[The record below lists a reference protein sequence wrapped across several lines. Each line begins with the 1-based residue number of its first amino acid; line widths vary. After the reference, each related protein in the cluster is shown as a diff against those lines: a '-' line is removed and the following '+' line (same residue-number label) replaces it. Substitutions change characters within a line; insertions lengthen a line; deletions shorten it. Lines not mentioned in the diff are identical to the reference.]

1 MRERFGIVCVG
12 ASMGGVAA
20 LQNLLPQLAADFALP
35 LVIVQHRGRAGGGG
49 LCEFLRKQSPL
60 PFDEPEDKEEIV
72 PGRVYLAP
80 RDYHLLVGREGFA
93 LSTESPVGFARP
105 SIDVLFETAADV
117 YGARAVGVILTGAN
131 RDGARGLA
139 RIKARGGYA
148 IVQEPASAATRS
160 MPEAALRAT
169 TVNDVLPLA
178 EIAPLLN
185 RLSRSQEMMNA
196 K

>member
-1 MRERFGIVCVG
+1 
-12 ASMGGVAA
+12 
-20 LQNLLPQLAADFALP
+20 
-35 LVIVQHRGRAGGGG
+35 
-49 LCEFLRKQSPL
+49 
-60 PFDEPEDKEEIV
+60 IV

-80 RDYHLLVGREGFA
+80 CDYHLLIEREGFA

-169 TVNDVLPLA
+169 TVDYVVPLA